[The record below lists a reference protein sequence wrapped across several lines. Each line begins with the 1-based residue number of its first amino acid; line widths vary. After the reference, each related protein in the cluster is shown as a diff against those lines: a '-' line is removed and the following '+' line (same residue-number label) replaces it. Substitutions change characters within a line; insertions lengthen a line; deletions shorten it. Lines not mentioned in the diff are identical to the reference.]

1 MKKRSTGKGSTSVI
15 WRLLLVIVL
24 TMGLTVLCA
33 KLILSGAI
41 GMELIDL
48 CAGVISA
55 TVAMLLSLITTKKS
69 PRKKLLWGLT
79 ASAVYYL
86 ALLVSN
92 LLFFGIEF
100 VGVLYSAA
108 WVFGGGLLGTLL
120 GQIKV
125 RKYA

>member
-1 MKKRSTGKGSTSVI
+1 MKKRSTGKGSASVV
-15 WRLLLVIVL
+15 WRFLLAIFL
-24 TMGLTVLCA
+24 TIGLALLCA
-33 KLILSGAI
+33 KLILSGTI
-41 GMELIDL
+41 GMELLEL
-48 CAGVISA
+48 CAGVISG
-55 TVAMLLSLITTKKS
+55 TVSMLLSLITVKKS

-79 ASAVYYL
+79 ASAAYYL

-100 VGVLYSAA
+100 MGVLYSAA
-108 WVFGGGLLGTLL
+108 WVFGGGILGTLL